1 MASVNLASFF
11 RSLMDPNA
19 ACSIMVVG
27 DSMTAEGAQKGTLP
41 QGIWSTWE
49 PPIKSGRVSGWLGR
63 CVPCNN
69 TALGTLQ
76 SNSQASSSIIGGTA
90 TTTTP
95 TTGLSG
101 YPTDR
106 SVQTS
111 LSIAWGAAARTA
123 GTNIFYGSFLRENQ
137 QGVTLPWFGTAK
149 GPNTII
155 NRSQQSVAE
164 LIYLANA
171 SSPASNVEVYGS
183 RRATNA
189 NNGAYGAI
197 VGSATAVNFTTN
209 AGTVKSVV
217 VDCGT
222 GAGEAGLELR
232 STAANVGAET
242 IYLLNAK
249 WIAYENSTTPWT
261 SGWFLSILGAGGL
274 NSIDIA
280 RLVGCTDTRPSGSLT
295 AVASSDISEDQ
306 IRAMGRCTASV
317 LAPTHYII
325 RLGQNLNV
333 SGTNPSA
340 DYVESSPAIGN
351 TNYENHKKNMR
362 LIVNRL
368 IEISLAANGTIPYI
382 LFVPPIRTSTT
393 ESTTQAVNQAQK
405 DLAYEYNAACWDSYE
420 RTKNVPTYWYTS
432 AENQSTG
439 GDNVHE
445 SYYGCQFIA
454 RMIFEDGLRS
464 LGLDPGEFGG
474 SSRLTY
480 TPAGPRLRG
489 WR

>member
-1 MASVNLASFF
+1 MASVNLAPFF

-63 CVPCNN
+63 CVPCSNSGN
-69 TALGTLQ
+69 GTLQ
-76 SNSQASSSIIGGTA
+76 GNAQTSGTIIGGTA

-95 TTGLSG
+95 ATGLAG

-106 SVQTS
+106 SVQNS
-111 LSIAWGAAARTA
+111 LSIAWGAGARTA
-123 GTNIFYGSFLRENQ
+123 GTNVFYGSFLRENQ
-137 QGVTLPWFGTAK
+137 QGVTTPWYGTAK

-155 NRSQQSVAE
+155 NRSQQAVCE
-164 LIYLANA
+164 LVYLANA
-171 SSPASNVEVYGS
+171 SSPASGVEVYGS
-183 RRATNA
+183 RRSTAATA
-189 NNGAYGAI
+189 TTYGSL
-197 VGSATAVNFTTN
+197 VGTATAVNFTTDP
-209 AGTVKSVV
+209 GTVKSVV

-222 GAGEAGLELR
+222 GAGESGLELR

-261 SGWFLSILGAGGL
+261 SGWFLSMLGAGGL
-274 NSIDIA
+274 NTIDIA
-280 RLVGCTDTRPSGSLT
+280 RLIGCTDTRPSGSLT
-295 AVASSDISEDQ
+295 AVTGNTIAEEQ
-306 IRAMGRCTASV
+306 IKKMGRCTASV

-362 LIVNRL
+362 LVINKLRD
-368 IEISLAANGTIPYI
+368 ISLAANGVAPYF

-393 ESTTQAVNQAQK
+393 ESTTEAVNQAHK
-405 DLAYEYNAACWDSYE
+405 DLAYEYGAACWDSYE

-432 AENQSTG
+432 QENQSTG

-464 LGLDPGEFGG
+464 IGLDPGEFGG
-474 SSRLTY
+474 SSRLKY